1 VTAVPDPAPH
11 AAAVKGQR
19 ELSGVENLRELRL
32 ALDVIGMFYPENAR
46 SDAVNAALDDIND
59 HLCAEE
65 DLALRESG
73 VLDRYLIIRPVNPL
87 NPPPQEDIQRISAAV
102 RTLAQLGMLAGRG
115 DDR

>member
-1 VTAVPDPAPH
+1 
-11 AAAVKGQR
+11 
-19 ELSGVENLRELRL
+19 VENLRELRL

-46 SDAVNAALDDIND
+46 SDAVNVALDDVHD

-87 NPPPQEDIQRISAAV
+87 SPPPRRTCSGSALLSAPWRSSACSPGAAMTANSGGTSDYRIGFQNGA
-102 RTLAQLGMLAGRG
+102 
-115 DDR
+115 